1 MFPSNS
7 HIQKN
12 VYLACYS
19 EVRNKKLLAAFQAR
33 QRYISQRGKLHSCFM
48 IGKQDGEGIH
58 LRIEKLHHS
67 VSRRFK
73 QHFILSKERILN
85 E

>member
-1 MFPSNS
+1 M
-7 HIQKN
+7 IKGKN
-12 VYLACYS
+12 YT
-19 EVRNKKLLAAFQAR
+19 AA
-33 QRYISQRGKLHSCFM
+33 SW

-58 LRIEKLHHS
+58 LRIEKLHHL
-67 VSRRFK
+67 VNRRFK